1 MTALSYP
8 VPLLRPGWDGQDQD
22 DRPVC
27 PTCRLRHAPRP
38 EDATAT
44 QEAS

>member
-1 MTALSYP
+1 MTPLSYP

-22 DRPVC
+22 RPVC
-27 PTCRLRHAPRP
+27 PKCLLRHAPRP

-44 QEAS
+44 ESEAS